1 MIGMMLTMVMMV
13 VMMMQLTTMFMM
25 MRVMIMMMTKLRFA
39 MTIMMDADL
48 DKCNLCRRSYNKS
61 LVTLRSHINFTF
73 HDCMHALFQYVALNV
88 IPNVHNFQHRHTI
101 SHTSTFVGVICS
113 RSIFVGK

>member
-1 MIGMMLTMVMMV
+1 MMRILTIGMMLTMAIIIEIMMQMMMLLMIIRMMV
-13 VMMMQLTTMFMM
+13 
-25 MRVMIMMMTKLRFA
+25 TKLMTSMMWFA

-73 HDCMHALFQYVALNV
+73 HDCMHALFQYVGLNV
-88 IPNVHNFQHRHTI
+88 IPNVHSFQHR
-101 SHTSTFVGVICS
+101 SYY
-113 RSIFVGK
+113 